1 MTVGQPSQI
10 SQAGELEAAHEWAHR
25 VYDGSLGG
33 VPLYDELFP
42 IRTLDYSRTKVLD
55 VGAGPISVFEP
66 IAPEG
71 AAIVPYDTLAREY
84 NKLLPHK
91 KFAIRD
97 SLPDGRFD
105 VVALLNCLDHMDEP
119 EALLQAVH
127 QNVDESGRL
136 WLFVHLDQ
144 PYDAVLHPQDFAFW
158 SLIAMTERHFR
169 ILDCGLTREGP
180 LYPYVWWAICDK
192 HQTLGTIRATT
203 WWFLKCATSYARF
216 HAARAV
222 VKLFRI
228 LGLRRLLPEPL
239 RG

>member
-97 SLPDGRFD
+97 SLPDGRFRRRRI
-105 VVALLNCLDHMDEP
+105 VELSRSHGRAGG
-119 EALLQAVH
+119 AA
-127 QNVDESGRL
+127 SGRAPECRRVGTPL
-136 WLFVHLDQ
+136 ALRSPRPAIRCGSPSSRLRFLVAHCDDRAPLSHPRLRLDARGTTLSVRLVGDLRQ
-144 PYDAVLHPQDFAFW
+144 APDPGYD
-158 SLIAMTERHFR
+158 
-169 ILDCGLTREGP
+169 
-180 LYPYVWWAICDK
+180 
-192 HQTLGTIRATT
+192 RATT

-216 HAARAV
+216 TRHARW
-222 VKLFRI
+222 
-228 LGLRRLLPEPL
+228 
-239 RG
+239 